1 MESHGAEHLGGLL
14 HRVAMALRTE
24 VTAAVLEP
32 LGLTFPEY
40 ICMRTLS
47 RGPGRSNA
55 ELARDMNVS
64 PQAMNM
70 VVRGLQRA
78 RPGHPAGGGVLGPVA
93 ARRNSPARNRT
104 ARAHQPWC
112 CSRRT
117 HLLEVLGEQDRRE
130 FRRMLAALDDYPI
143 VSQ

>member
-1 MESHGAEHLGGLL
+1 MQTTGGEHLGGLL
-14 HRVAMALRTE
+14 HRVALALRTE
-24 VTAAVLEP
+24 VTATVLEP

-70 VVRGLQRA
+70 VVRGLQGRGLVT
-78 RPGHPAGGGVLGPVA
+78 RPAEVSSGRSRPAELTRRGIELLERTNPGVA
-93 ARRNSPARNRT
+93 AAE
-104 ARAHQPWC
+104 Q
-112 CSRRT
+112 
-117 HLLEVLGEQDRRE
+117 HLLAVLSEQDRRE
-130 FRRMLAALDDYPI
+130 FRRMLAAL
-143 VSQ
+143 SR